1 MENLNREKIFIGVSW
16 PYASGK
22 LHLGHLAGQNI
33 ACDIFAR
40 YHRQKGNQ
48 VLMVSGS
55 DSHGTPILFK
65 AEELGISPEKL
76 VETSHKEILE
86 TFGKLSLLYEKYT
99 STTTENHKEVVQ
111 NIFLVLKELGY
122 LYPQKSKQYFD
133 EKENKFLPD
142 RYVKGTCPECGAT
155 NARGDECPVCGKFL
169 KPTDLIDPIS
179 TLSDSK
185 PVLKET
191 EHFYL
196 DLKKLEPSLSKW
208 IDSSSKNWRKWVREF
223 SKGWIKEGLEP
234 REVTRDMKYGIPVP
248 IKGWED
254 KVIYVWIDAVIGY
267 LSASIEW
274 AKSMGEE
281 SKWEDFWKNPK
292 CKHYYFVAGGNV
304 PFHTIIWPAQLLAYD
319 EKYSNDTLWERYK
332 LPGET
337 ERHNLNLPFD
347 IPANKM
353 LLYKGKKMS
362 KSDNTGMSV
371 DSLLEKYS
379 PDLIRFFFV
388 RNAPEN
394 HDREFDWKDFI
405 DCNNNELVANIGN
418 FINRSL
424 SFVNSKFNNQI
435 PQGELDSE
443 VKDNIDNAF
452 KQVREYLEHCEFV
465 KATEAILKLGNF
477 ANKDFNDKA
486 PWVSF
491 KDNISDCSNTIFNSI
506 QLVNALR
513 ILLKPFIPQSMI
525 TLTDMLNI
533 QDEYDANIELTNT
546 GKVSKSIDN
555 WTFTP
560 LETGHKLNEPS
571 ILFQKIDEYK
581 EN

>member
-1 MENLNREKIFIGVSW
+1 MENLNQEKIFIGVSW

-40 YHRQKGNQ
+40 YHRQKGNR

-55 DSHGTPILFK
+55 DSHGTPIVFK
-65 AEELGISPEKL
+65 AEELGITPEEL

-86 TFGKLSLLYEKYT
+86 TFEKLSLLYEKYT

-133 EKENKFLPD
+133 EKVNKFLPD

-155 NARGDECPVCGKFL
+155 NARGDECPACGKFL
-169 KPTDLIDPIS
+169 KPTDLIDPVS

-196 DLKKLEPSLSKW
+196 DLKKLEGDISKW
-208 IDSSSKNWRKWVREF
+208 VNSSSDNWRKWVREF

-248 IKGWED
+248 IKGWEE
-254 KVIYVWIDAVIGY
+254 KVIYVWIEAVVGY

-274 AKSMGEE
+274 AKSIGQE
-281 SKWEDFWKNPK
+281 SKWEDFWKDPK
-292 CKHYYFVAGGNV
+292 CKHYYFIAGGNV
-304 PFHTIIWPAQLLAYD
+304 PFHTIIWPAQLLAYS
-319 EKYSNDTLWERYK
+319 EKYSNDTLWEKYK
-332 LPGET
+332 LPGESKR
-337 ERHNLNLPFD
+337 ESLNLPFD

-379 PDLIRFFFV
+379 ADLIRFFFV

-394 HDREFDWKDFI
+394 HDREFEWKDFI

-435 PQGELDSE
+435 PQGQLDAE
-443 VKDNIDNAF
+443 VKNSIDTTF
-452 KQVREYLEHCEFV
+452 KQVGEYIEGCEFV
-465 KATEAILKLGNF
+465 KATETILKLGNF
-477 ANKDFNDKA
+477 ANKYFNDKA

-491 KDNISDCSNTIFNSI
+491 KENISDCENTIFNSI

-513 ILLKPFIPQSMI
+513 ILLKPFVPQSMI
-525 TLTDMLNI
+525 TLTNMLNVKG
-533 QDEYDANIELTNT
+533 EYDANIELTDT
-546 GKVSKSIDN
+546 GKVSKDINS
-555 WTFTP
+555 WTFVP
-560 LETGHKLNEPS
+560 LDSGHKFNEPK
-571 ILFQKIDEYK
+571 ILFAKIEEK
-581 EN
+581 E